1 MYFKYVFLVKDGV
14 FNLRNEDVEIVEI
27 NDIFFLVLDVFSR
40 ILYVMFIYE
49 EDEDDIYFINK
60 SIFFFFIILD
70 YFYSVNLDFSYFYR
84 IC

>member
-60 SIFFFFIILD
+60 SIFFFFYNFRL
-70 YFYSVNLDFSYFYR
+70 FLFGKFR
-84 IC
+84 F

>member
-60 SIFFFFIILD
+60 SIFFFFYNFIL
-70 YFYSVNLDFSYFYR
+70 FLFGKFR
-84 IC
+84 F

>member
-60 SIFFFFIILD
+60 SIFFFII
-70 YFYSVNLDFSYFYR
+70 
-84 IC
+84 

>member
-60 SIFFFFIILD
+60 SIFFFIILD
-70 YFYSVNLDFSYFYR
+70 YFYLVNLDFSYFYR

>member
-60 SIFFFFIILD
+60 SILFFFYNFIL
-70 YFYSVNLDFSYFYR
+70 FLFGKFR
-84 IC
+84 F

>member
-49 EDEDDIYFINK
+49 EDEDDTYFINK
-60 SIFFFFIILD
+60 SIFFFYNFRL
-70 YFYSVNLDFSYFYR
+70 FLFGKFR
-84 IC
+84 F

>member
-40 ILYVMFIYE
+40 VLYVMFIYE

-60 SIFFFFIILD
+60 SIFFFFYNFIL
-70 YFYSVNLDFSYFYR
+70 FLFGKFR
-84 IC
+84 F

>member
-49 EDEDDIYFINK
+49 EDEDDIYLIK
-60 SIFFFFIILD
+60 VYFFFIILD
-70 YFYSVNLDFSYFYR
+70 YFYLVNLDFSYFYR

>member
-60 SIFFFFIILD
+60 SIFFYFFYNFRL
-70 YFYSVNLDFSYFYR
+70 FLFGKFR
-84 IC
+84 F